1 MHQKLL
7 TKKFFKD
14 NPYKEISAQ
23 RLIYTLLSYEGI
35 EKLSTEISQ
44 QYLNLSTERIDRI
57 SAERKMIAQLQD
69 PEEILQL
76 MRKNIDGFNRCHLV
90 DKALEFEADMLPLI
104 VDKLTRSDHD
114 TFIDN
119 SVRFLAG
126 CKSDYATILK
136 HRYGEIR
143 SPYVKSIA
151 CILLGFKADESLI
164 PWMLEQFYEL
174 KKFYPGEKYDQG
186 PLFGLHELFDRFY
199 K

>member
-136 HRYGEIR
+136 H
-143 SPYVKSIA
+143 
-151 CILLGFKADESLI
+151 
-164 PWMLEQFYEL
+164 
-174 KKFYPGEKYDQG
+174 
-186 PLFGLHELFDRFY
+186 
-199 K
+199 